1 MATVEGKAGLKDWKE
16 VQAWYL
22 KTSKLALAIA
32 IIRCKPSEKSS
43 KEYAEYLSK
52 VISERELNW
61 RTETERLKG
70 DVLRL
75 RQELL
80 LRKICPVN
88 GDSAPASTSTSV
100 CLSHGNSQ
108 YSSQPENDSGCDIPD
123 EDGFEPAEMVQSFG
137 HSSQC
142 HKNLPSFK
150 FSFSLPPT
158 VETHYDYN
166 ETIISTSTQFLQ
178 HLLRLRKMTK
188 TGNVLTNISP
198 YGNDFSI
205 ISDSVFGLLDGL
217 ITFCKNPKSPCS
229 ALQTEAVC
237 VLSDVLTNSSL
248 CDYLLTTHLRKLR
261 EFETNVIQYILINCD
276 INRFQLQHN
285 IINCLVV
292 LGRCSLLKKHMV
304 ELLFCEINHFAD
316 ELLHTCQN
324 QTKYDIARYEN
335 IFSLCMVLEQIIQS
349 GTEEKNT
356 SSSKYEEIKTF
367 LQKLDQIILNLS
379 DEFPLFCLYI
389 WRLGVLFNSHMQ
401 TDRNMET

>member
-123 EDGFEPAEMVQSFG
+123 EDGFEPAEM
-137 HSSQC
+137 
-142 HKNLPSFK
+142 
-150 FSFSLPPT
+150 
-158 VETHYDYN
+158 
-166 ETIISTSTQFLQ
+166 
-178 HLLRLRKMTK
+178 
-188 TGNVLTNISP
+188 
-198 YGNDFSI
+198 
-205 ISDSVFGLLDGL
+205 
-217 ITFCKNPKSPCS
+217 
-229 ALQTEAVC
+229 
-237 VLSDVLTNSSL
+237 
-248 CDYLLTTHLRKLR
+248 
-261 EFETNVIQYILINCD
+261 
-276 INRFQLQHN
+276 FQLQHN